1 MMLSRLIRNSVALF
15 VPLVLLACG
24 ESPEPVQAPPPAVEY
39 VLLEPEPVAST
50 FEFVARTRATEDT
63 GIRARITG
71 TILERN
77 FEEGQKVEANQV
89 LFRIDPRPYETA
101 LASAKAQ
108 LSQAEAAVKVSA
120 RNLERGRELSP
131 QGYISKSELDKLVSE
146 SDTARAQLA
155 AAQAAV
161 QKAEIDLGF
170 TQVRAPFAGTAGRS
184 ELSIGDL
191 VDPNAGPLVTLVQ
204 MDPMLVDFDVN
215 EQALATTLKDNQVR
229 QAQGEP
235 PVRYTPSLK
244 LADGD
249 FYNQPGRID
258 YANNRVNTS
267 TGTVTVTAIFPNP
280 DGLLFPG
287 QFVRVNLQRGEE
299 QEELMVPQV
308 SVLEDMQG
316 RYVFAITDDNLVTRK
331 NVRLGQKS
339 GTKWLVQEG
348 LQAGDRVIVNGVQ
361 KVRVGAPVTAT
372 PVGSMPH
379 ESARPE

>member
-1 MMLSRLIRNSVALF
+1 MSPTRAIRISTLLLA
-15 VPLVLLACG
+15 PLALLACG
-24 ESPEPVQAPPPAVEY
+24 EAESPAAPPPPAVEF
-39 VLLEPEPVAST
+39 VQLEPEPVAST

-63 GIRARITG
+63 AIRARITG

-77 FEEGQKVEANQV
+77 FEEGQKVAADQV

-101 LASAKAQ
+101 LASARAQ

-131 QGYISKSELDKLVSE
+131 QGFISKSELDKLVSE
-146 SDTARAQLA
+146 SDTAKAQLA

-215 EQALATTLKDNQVR
+215 EQALATSLKDNQAR
-229 QAQGEP
+229 QARGEP

-249 FYNQPGRID
+249 IYNQPGRID

-348 LQAGDRVIVNGVQ
+348 LQAGDRIIVNGVQ

-372 PVGSMPH
+372 PVSSMPH